1 MSDPRESPVDTANT
15 TSGTAADG
23 ARPSGAD
30 EALAEETVESLAS
43 RAVRAASAAGLS
55 LGTAES
61 LTGGALAAAIV
72 SVPGASA
79 AFEGSVVSY
88 SHAVKQRVL
97 GVEAQL
103 LERTGAVS
111 SEVAEAMAVGARA
124 ALGVDVAVATTGVAG
139 PEPHD
144 DQPVGT
150 VWLGAAGAH
159 GASSRPLR
167 LEGDREQIRRLS
179 VRAALEMLVEILGG
193 SQ

>member
-1 MSDPRESPVDTANT
+1 MDGSSVLT
-15 TSGTAADG
+15 TVTGIAGAGGDAGAATEVID
-23 ARPSGAD
+23 
-30 EALAEETVESLAS
+30 SLAA
-43 RAVRAASAAGLS
+43 RAVHAAAGAGLS

-72 SVPGASA
+72 SVPGAST

-111 SEVAEAMAVGARA
+111 CEVAEAMASGART
-124 ALGVDVAVATTGVAG
+124 ALGVDIAVSTTGVAG

-144 DQPVGT
+144 GQPVGT
-150 VWLGAAGAH
+150 VWLGAAGPR
-159 GASSRPLR
+159 GASSRLLR

-179 VRAALEMLVEILGG
+179 VRGALEMLVEVLGA

>member
-15 TSGTAADG
+15 TSGTAADR

-30 EALAEETVESLAS
+30 GALAEETVESLAS

-97 GVEAQL
+97 GVEAEL

-111 SEVAEAMAVGARA
+111 AEVAEAMASGART
-124 ALGVDVAVATTGVAG
+124 ALGIDVAVSTTGVAG

-144 DQPVGT
+144 GQPVGT
-150 VWLGAAGAH
+150 VWLGAAGPR
-159 GASSRPLR
+159 GLSSRLLR

-179 VRAALEMLVEILGG
+179 VRAALEMLVEILGA

>member
-1 MSDPRESPVDTANT
+1 MSDPREVTQGAAAAT
-15 TSGTAADG
+15 LGTAADG
-23 ARPSGAD
+23 ARRSGAGR
-30 EALAEETVESLAS
+30 AAARETTESLAA
-43 RAVRAASAAGLS
+43 RAVRAASEAGLS

-111 SEVAEAMAVGARA
+111 AEVAEAMACGARA
-124 ALGVDVAVATTGVAG
+124 ALGVDVSIATTGVAG

-144 DQPVGT
+144 GQPVGT
-150 VWLGAAGAH
+150 VWLGAAGPQ
-159 GASSRPLR
+159 GAWSRLLR

-179 VRAALEMLVEILGG
+179 VRAALEMLVEVLGG

>member
-30 EALAEETVESLAS
+30 EAVAEETVESMAS
-43 RAVRAASAAGLS
+43 RAVRAASAAGLN

-111 SEVAEAMAVGARA
+111 AEVAEAMASGART
-124 ALGVDVAVATTGVAG
+124 ALGIDVAVSTTGVAG

-144 DQPVGT
+144 GQPVGT
-150 VWLGAAGAH
+150 VWLGVAGPR
-159 GASSRPLR
+159 GLSSRLLR

-179 VRAALEMLVEILGG
+179 VRAALEMLVEILGA

>member
-43 RAVRAASAAGLS
+43 RAVRAASASGLS

-150 VWLGAAGAH
+150 VWLGSAGAH
-159 GASSRPLR
+159 GASSRLLR

>member
-1 MSDPRESPVDTANT
+1 MSAPMDGSSVPTTAPVPT
-15 TSGTAADG
+15 TVTGIAGAGGDAGAATEVID
-23 ARPSGAD
+23 
-30 EALAEETVESLAS
+30 SLAA
-43 RAVRAASAAGLS
+43 RAVHAAAGAGLS

-72 SVPGASA
+72 SVPGAST

-97 GVEAQL
+97 GVEAEL

-111 SEVAEAMAVGARA
+111 AEVAEAMASGART
-124 ALGVDVAVATTGVAG
+124 ALGVDIAVSTTGVAG

-144 DQPVGT
+144 GQPVGT
-150 VWLGAAGAH
+150 VWLGVSGPR
-159 GASSRPLR
+159 GASSRLLR

-179 VRAALEMLVEILGG
+179 VRGALELLVEVLGA